1 VDTREEFHDAGLY
14 FQNEVSLIVEDVLES
29 APAEAQETTAE

>member
-14 FQNEVSLIVEDVLES
+14 FQNEVSQIVEDMLES
-29 APAEAQETTAE
+29 ASAEAQETAAE